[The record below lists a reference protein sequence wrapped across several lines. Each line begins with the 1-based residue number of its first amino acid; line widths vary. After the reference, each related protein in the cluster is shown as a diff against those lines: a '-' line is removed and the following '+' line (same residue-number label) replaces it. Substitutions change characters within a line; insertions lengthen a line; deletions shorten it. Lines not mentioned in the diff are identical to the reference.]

1 MKRFFSLIALLVVC
15 ATGSVSAAA
24 VADSQAADR
33 HDNDTLSVLCIGNSF
48 TFFFDSEKRLE
59 EIAAS
64 EGHGLKAQ
72 ALTVGGYTFHRH
84 LIDDKTMG
92 PLVYNQY
99 DLVFLQDQSRTPA
112 LYGED
117 PKCCRLVA
125 EDARELAERVRIY
138 SPHARV
144 WIEQTWSYENGNYG
158 GFGSFERFDQL
169 LKKGARLMAKKAHTE
184 VSPIGDA
191 FAIVRA
197 ERPDIN
203 LYYPDN
209 KHQSELGTYLKS
221 CVNYLLIY
229 GQPFSANTTSC
240 GYDAEKC
247 NYLRK
252 VAERVVL
259 GR

>member
-1 MKRFFSLIALLVVC
+1 MKRIFSFILLAVLCSAKALF
-15 ATGSVSAAA
+15 AAEA
-24 VADSQAADR
+24 
-33 HDNDTLSVLCIGNSF
+33 DTLRVLCIGNSF

-112 LYGED
+112 LYGQN
-117 PKCCRLVA
+117 PKGCRLVA
-125 EDARELAERVRIY
+125 EDARKLADRVRIY
-138 SPHARV
+138 SPNARI

-158 GFGSFERFDQL
+158 GFGSFGRFDDL
-169 LKKGARLMAKKAHTE
+169 LRKGTRLMAKKAHTE

-209 KHQSELGTYLKS
+209 KHQSEFGTYLKS

-229 GQPFSANTTSC
+229 GQPFSPNATSC

-247 NYLRK
+247 AYLRK

-259 GR
+259 TK

>member
-1 MKRFFSLIALLVVC
+1 MKRIFTLFALLVLC
-15 ATGSVSAAA
+15 SSKALFAAEA
-24 VADSQAADR
+24 
-33 HDNDTLSVLCIGNSF
+33 DTLRVLCIGNSF
-48 TFFFDSEKRLE
+48 TFFYDSEKRLE

-84 LIDDKTMG
+84 LIDDKTMS
-92 PLVYNQY
+92 PLISNRY

-112 LYGED
+112 LYGEN
-117 PKCCRLVA
+117 PKRCRLA
-125 EDARELAERVRIY
+125 GEDARDLAERVRTY
-138 SPHARV
+138 SPDAKI

-158 GFGSFERFDQL
+158 GFGSFERFDAL
-169 LKKGARLMAKKAHTE
+169 LKKGTALMAKKAHTDI
-184 VSPIGDA
+184 SPIGEA
-191 FAIVRA
+191 FAIVRS

-229 GQPFSANTTSC
+229 RTPFSSAATSC

-247 NYLRK
+247 AYLRK
-252 VAERVVL
+252 VAERVVRPTPNPSL
-259 GR
+259 

>member
-1 MKRFFSLIALLVVC
+1 MKRILTLFAILVLCSSKALF
-15 ATGSVSAAA
+15 AAEA
-24 VADSQAADR
+24 
-33 HDNDTLSVLCIGNSF
+33 DTLRVLCIGNSF

-72 ALTVGGYTFHRH
+72 ALTVGGYTLHRH
-84 LIDDKTMG
+84 LIDDKTMS
-92 PLVYNQY
+92 PLISNRY
-99 DLVFLQDQSRTPA
+99 DLAFLQDQSQTPA

-117 PKCCRLVA
+117 PVRCHLVGD
-125 EDARELAERVRIY
+125 DARELAERIRIY
-138 SPHARV
+138 SPAV
-144 WIEQTWSYENGNYG
+144 KIWVEQTWSYEHSNYG

-169 LKKGARLMAKKAHTE
+169 LKTGARLMAECAQAS

-191 FAIVRA
+191 YAIVRA

-229 GQPFSANTTSC
+229 GQPFSPNATSC

-247 NYLRK
+247 AYLRK

-259 GR
+259 GSKQ

>member
-1 MKRFFSLIALLVVC
+1 MKRLLTLFALLVLC
-15 ATGSVSAAA
+15 SAKALFAA
-24 VADSQAADR
+24 EA
-33 HDNDTLSVLCIGNSF
+33 DTLRVLCIGNSF

-112 LYGED
+112 LYGD
-117 PKCCRLVA
+117 NPVRCRLVA

-138 SPHARV
+138 SPNARV

-169 LKKGARLMAKKAHTE
+169 LKDGTRMMAEFAGTE

-191 FAIVRA
+191 YAIVRA

-229 GQPFSANTTSC
+229 GQPFSPNTTSC

-247 NYLRK
+247 AYLRK
-252 VAERVVL
+252 VAERVVRPTPNPSL
-259 GR
+259 

>member
-1 MKRFFSLIALLVVC
+1 MKRILSLFAILVLCSSKALF
-15 ATGSVSAAA
+15 AAEP
-24 VADSQAADR
+24 
-33 HDNDTLSVLCIGNSF
+33 DTLRVLCIGNSF
-48 TFFFDSEKRLE
+48 TFFFDSNKRLE

-64 EGHGLKAQ
+64 EGHGLKAE

-84 LIDDKTMG
+84 LIDDKTMA

-117 PKCCRLVA
+117 PVRCRLVA
-125 EDARELAERVRIY
+125 EDARELADRVRIY
-138 SPHARV
+138 SPDARV
-144 WIEQTWSYENGNYG
+144 WIEQTWAYENGNYG

-169 LKKGARLMAKKAHTE
+169 LKDGTRLMAEYADTE
-184 VSPIGDA
+184 ISPIGDA

-209 KHQSELGTYLKS
+209 KHQSEFGTYLKS

-229 GQPFSANTTSC
+229 GQPFSKQTTSC
-240 GYDAEKC
+240 GYDTEKC
-247 NYLRK
+247 AYLRQ
-252 VAERVVL
+252 VAERVIL
-259 GR
+259 AK

>member
-1 MKRFFSLIALLVVC
+1 MKRLLTLIALFALCSSKVLL
-15 ATGSVSAAA
+15 AAEA
-24 VADSQAADR
+24 
-33 HDNDTLSVLCIGNSF
+33 DTLRVLCIGNSF

-99 DLVFLQDQSRTPA
+99 DIVFLQDQSRTPA

-117 PKCCRLVA
+117 PMRCRVVA
-125 EDARELAERVRIY
+125 DDARELAERVRVY
-138 SPHARV
+138 SSDAKI

-169 LKKGARLMAKKAHTE
+169 LKDGTRLMAAYAGTE

-191 FAIVRA
+191 YAIVRA

-229 GQPFSANTTSC
+229 GKPFSKKATSC

-247 NYLRK
+247 AYLRK

-259 GR
+259 GSKQ